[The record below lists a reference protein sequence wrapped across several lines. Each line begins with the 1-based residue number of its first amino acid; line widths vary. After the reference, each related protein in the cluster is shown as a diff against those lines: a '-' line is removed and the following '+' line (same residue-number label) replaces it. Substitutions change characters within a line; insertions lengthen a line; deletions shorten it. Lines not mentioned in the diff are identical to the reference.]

1 MDDLEIEDE
10 FQVKSEVEM
19 KESVG
24 LKLASKQNNFPL
36 KSGAKGDKEKGE
48 SSNPKPSSDRKVESN
63 MFGMDRTDELGT

>member
-1 MDDLEIEDE
+1 MADLAIEDE

-24 LKLASKQNNFPL
+24 FPL
-36 KSGAKGDKEKGE
+36 KSGAKELLCKGE
-48 SSNPKPSSDRKVESN
+48 SSNPKPSSDRKGESN